1 MSYLE
6 SITAAVSAMINSQ
19 KSTDFETV
27 MAAFKR
33 DGLRTDYL
41 PAIEGYTK
49 LQKMDFNVM
58 NAGYIY
64 NKLNF
69 IAISRDIMPVI
80 KLFNPTPTDERSIDE
95 TRTELRNRNFKDID
109 IEIAILKYMLKDD
122 SDIKVAEIKVPE
134 LAQSITEGTIA
145 QWVKKVGD
153 RVEKGEFIVELE
165 TDKVNAEIISEEEGV
180 LTQIL
185 AEESDTVL
193 VGQVIAVVENLKKRP
208 IKDILKKSNESAEN
222 IIAIKKLVDELEQNY
237 SRLVA
242 LDLNF
247 LNSIVTHRP
256 LIALVMLTK
265 PTLNKIL
272 IENYYIQLYKYIE
285 NEEVY
290 EKINPFIKVHD
301 GKTHGQWRH
310 LSDPSKTC
318 IVLTTKNCKIA
329 SSKNTQKSYEKSE
342 IEGKFLVLQGLSI
355 QADSDNAEVHYLEV

>member
-1 MSYLE
+1 
-6 SITAAVSAMINSQ
+6 
-19 KSTDFETV
+19 
-27 MAAFKR
+27 
-33 DGLRTDYL
+33 
-41 PAIEGYTK
+41 
-49 LQKMDFNVM
+49 M
-58 NAGYIY
+58 NLIGQ
-64 NKLNF
+64 
-69 IAISRDIMPVI
+69 
-80 KLFNPTPTDERSIDE
+80 
-95 TRTELRNRNFKDID
+95 
-109 IEIAILKYMLKDD
+109 IL
-122 SDIKVAEIKVPE
+122 VPE
-134 LAQSITEGTIA
+134 IHETIKEVEIIK
-145 QWVKKVGD
+145 WVKKVGD

-165 TDKVNAEIISEEEGV
+165 TDKVNAEIISDEEGV

-185 AEESDTVL
+185 AEEGDIVS
-193 VGQVIAVVENLKKRP
+193 VGQVIAVVETLKKPSIR
-208 IKDILKKSNESAEN
+208 DILKKSNESAEN

-285 NEEVY
+285 NGEVY
-290 EKINPFIKVHD
+290 KKITPFIKVHD

-329 SSKNTQKSYEKSE
+329 SSKNTQKSYDKSE
-342 IEGKFLVLQGLSI
+342 IDGKFLVLQGLSI